1 MSRCT
6 LLYKV
11 GGDRYWLPR
20 LGMVWSE
27 VQDNDVRTSGILV
40 RFMPSVRLDTLD
52 VCLRFGRR
60 GMVLFTEVRV
70 IITG

>member
-11 GGDRYWLPR
+11 GGDRYGLPH
-20 LGMVWSE
+20 LGMMWSE
-27 VQDNDVRTSGILV
+27 VQDNGVRTSGILA
-40 RFMPSVRLDTLD
+40 RFMPSARLDALD

-60 GMVLFTEVRV
+60 WVVRFTEVRV